1 MLYGKLKYTFEA
13 ACFLFFAIVF
23 VFSFIKTEENVCFK
37 LLSISGLIIVSF
49 SIASIKDNINVSTQN
64 KVQFILGLLFLSV
77 LAYSFFLYFIN
88 KDTSKILLYFSI
100 ASVFIG
106 VLRLVEFMF
115 CIRPYIDY
123 LSLQREQLV

>member
-1 MLYGKLKYTFEA
+1 
-13 ACFLFFAIVF
+13 VF